1 MIRTLLTAAAVI
13 LPVSAAAAAM
23 AVADLAHAADLVI
36 DVAGVRGT
44 DGKVMVALHAPRD
57 GVTFPDF
64 AGAVAAQWR
73 LAEPGMLRF
82 AFPGLKAGRYAVAV
96 YHDEND
102 NGELDTN
109 LLGIPTEGYGF
120 SNGATGFAGPP
131 DFDAAAVEVSD
142 EANAAPVETA
152 TTLSY

>member
-1 MIRTLLTAAAVI
+1 
-13 LPVSAAAAAM
+13 
-23 AVADLAHAADLVI
+23 
-36 DVAGVRGT
+36 VRGA

-57 GVTFPDF
+57 GVSFPDF

-73 LAEPGMLRF
+73 MAEPGTLRF
-82 AFPGLKAGRYAVAV
+82 AFPGLKPGRYAVAV

-120 SNGATGFAGPP
+120 SNDATGFAGPP
-131 DFDAAAVEVSD
+131 DFDAAAVEVPD
-142 EANAAPVETA
+142 DANAAPVGTA